1 MNRANKG
8 GRLVNDQMRAII
20 EDVNALVIIN
30 YGIWI
35 DPLFFYF
42 TQLRSGV
49 YERSAVIITTDET
62 SLLTTNLEV
71 ETARSELNDVQV
83 YSYKR
88 GSEFFST
95 ISKICAK
102 HPIIGLNYEGIPHS
116 AYLALTKQLSKS
128 PSTHDLKDLSVELE
142 AARLIKPP
150 EELEKLRTAC
160 KIAAHVAND
169 IPSYDHPDEKTIAA
183 NIEYN
188 MRKEGATSI
197 AFQTIAAIGS
207 NSADPHYTTGDRP
220 AKSGEFLLTDFGAK
234 YAHYNSDISRTF
246 IFEKADLKARKMYEI
261 VLQAQ
266 REAIDAIHAGV
277 SAKDVDAIARN
288 ILDKDYPDRFI
299 HSLGHGLGLEVHDGG
314 RLAPGSDLILEEGMV
329 FTIEPGIY
337 LRDYGGVHI
346 EDNVI
351 VTKNGVE
358 LLTPAKKD
366 ELIEL

>member
-1 MNRANKG
+1 M
-8 GRLVNDQMRAII
+8 NDQMRAII

-30 YGIWI
+30 YGTWI

-49 YERSAVIITTDET
+49 YERSAVIIITDET

-71 ETARSELNDVQV
+71 ETARSELNDIQI

-88 GSEFFST
+88 GSDFFST
-95 ISKICAK
+95 ISKLCVT

-116 AYLALTKQLSKS
+116 AYLALTKQLAKS
-128 PSTHDLKDLSVELE
+128 PTTHDLKDLSVELE
-142 AARLIKPP
+142 TARRIKTPQ
-150 EELEKLRTAC
+150 ELDKLRNAC
-160 KIAAHVAND
+160 RIATHVANE

-234 YAHYNSDISRTF
+234 YSHYNSDVSRTF
-246 IFEKADLKARKMYEI
+246 IFEKADLKARRMYEI

-266 REAIDAIHAGV
+266 CEAMDSIHAGV

-329 FTIEPGIY
+329 FTIEPGIIKQ
-337 LRDYGGVHI
+337 DVGGTRLENDVMI
-346 EDNVI
+346 RNGKTEVI
-351 VTKNGVE
+351 TKFE
-358 LLTPAKKD
+358 YIKLS
-366 ELIEL
+366 